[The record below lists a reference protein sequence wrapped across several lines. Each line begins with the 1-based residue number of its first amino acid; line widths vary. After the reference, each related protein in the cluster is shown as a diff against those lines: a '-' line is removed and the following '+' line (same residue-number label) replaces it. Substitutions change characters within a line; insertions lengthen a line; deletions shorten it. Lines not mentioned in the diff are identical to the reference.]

1 LYNVIFVIPSGLPTA
16 ATIAKLIPQWLN
28 QGQDLALQGQLPTYI
43 PQLAGVNPD
52 LIALAVGFKD
62 QSMIGGWQDANS
74 SANSNSNSITSSIT
88 NLGTTVN
95 LSQSDLAMPQF
106 PLMSLI
112 KPFLLLYLLQIYGME
127 RVLDLVNTNASDLP
141 FNVIPTTK
149 PPNPMLNCGA
159 IALCSLL
166 VDTDNFQDSHHKIH
180 RGSQKFQSWLQQI
193 MDQSITPSKP
203 LFINPEMVNS
213 VRSVPQ
219 RRNLAITS
227 ALESLDIIKQG
238 ASALQIYEEI
248 CCLTTDVI
256 GLAKLGQAL
265 LNSDPI
271 SKLVLSVM
279 TDCGMYAHS
288 AKFAED
294 VGIPAK
300 SAVSGAILGIMPE
313 KAAIASYSP
322 PLDQIGNSVGGLF
335 LLAQVKAFIPR
346 E

>member
-1 LYNVIFVIPSGLPTA
+1 MIPSGLLTA
-16 ATIAKLIPQWLN
+16 ETIVKLIPQWLN
-28 QGQDLALQGQLPTYI
+28 QGQNLALQGQLPTYI

-52 LIALAVGFKD
+52 LIALAIGFKN

-74 SANSNSNSITSSIT
+74 NNNPITSSIT
-88 NLGTTVN
+88 NLGTAVN

-112 KPFLLLYLLQIYGME
+112 KPFLFLYLLQIYGME

-141 FNVIPTTK
+141 FNVIPTAK

-166 VDTDNFQDSHHKIH
+166 VNSENLEDCHHEIH
-180 RGSQKFQSWLQQI
+180 QGSQHQGSQKFQDWLQQI
-193 MDQSITPSKP
+193 MDQSITPSQP
-203 LFINPEMVNS
+203 LFIDHEMVNS

-219 RRNLAITS
+219 RRNLAIVS
-227 ALESLDIIKQG
+227 ALASLGIIEHG
-238 ASALQIYEEI
+238 AAALQIYEEI

-271 SKLVLSVM
+271 TELVLSVM
-279 TDCGMYAHS
+279 INCGMYAHS
-288 AKFAED
+288 AQFAED

-300 SAVSGAILGIMPE
+300 SAVSGAILGIISG

-322 PLDQIGNSVGGLF
+322 PLDPIGNSVGGLF
-335 LLAQVKAFIPR
+335 LLAQVKALIPR